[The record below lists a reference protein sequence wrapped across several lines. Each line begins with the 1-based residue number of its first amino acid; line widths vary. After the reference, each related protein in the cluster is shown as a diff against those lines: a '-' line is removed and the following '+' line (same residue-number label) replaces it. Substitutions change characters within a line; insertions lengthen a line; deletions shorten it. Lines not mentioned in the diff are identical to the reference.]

1 MAEQERLSPWLRKAM
16 KKLSRLSPSA
26 FLELEKLK
34 LAAAKGAL
42 TQKKKK
48 KKTTTQG
55 ISVRTESSVVF

>member
-1 MAEQERLSPWLRKAM
+1 MAEQELLSPWLRKAM
-16 KKLSRLSPSA
+16 NKLSRLSPSA

-42 TQKKKK
+42 TQKKKQ
-48 KKTTTQG
+48 KTTTQG